1 MPVQRILVVEDDESS
16 RDFLTRRLRAKNYEV
31 FSSDGSG
38 DVLESITEIQPHAI
52 LLDIMLPGV
61 SGLEVLQAIREYWS
75 PEQIAVI
82 LVSGLDSSEDVV
94 RGLELGANDYV
105 AKPINFPVLLARLR
119 TSLASVD
126 SFQRLTQEHETE
138 RKLSELK
145 VLAERLGTALDK
157 LKHIAGSSDNR
168 DALLQEVTEMQR
180 LLDQQHR
187 CLSFEPIEMD
197 FNAELLSIRDFR

>member
-16 RDFLTRRLRAKNYEV
+16 RDFLTRRLRAKNYEL
-31 FSSDGSG
+31 FSYDGSN
-38 DVLESITEIQPHAI
+38 DVIEAI
-52 LLDIMLPGV
+52 RETKPNAVLLDIMLPGV
-61 SGLEVLQAIREYWS
+61 SGLDVLQAIREYWS

-105 AKPINFPVLLARLR
+105 VKPINFPVLLARLR

-126 SFQRLTQEHETE
+126 SFRKLSQEHETE
-138 RKLSELK
+138 RKLSEMR
-145 VLAERLGTALDK
+145 VLSERLGSALDRIK
-157 LKHIAGSSDNR
+157 PMVGDSDNSESVLW
-168 DALLQEVTEMQR
+168 AVAEMQR

-197 FNAELLSIRDFR
+197 VNVELLSIRDFR